1 MIESVETTIDDVEY
15 RFMPLMA
22 DPARKNLD
30 ELLKRFGPAI
40 ASVIEGLNGTNKIE
54 DFDMD
59 KTEDAELIKVF
70 SRSLGGG
77 IREFTQALSSHFHK
91 ELVDVFLTQVD
102 VKEDGS
108 WVKLTSSKRQM
119 LFGTKLATE
128 TRLLVFCL
136 GAQYSDFFGPLRTA
150 IMSAA
155 LKMTVRQSNSNS
167 LKTSIGQS
175 GE

>member
-30 ELLKRFGPAI
+30 ELLKRFGPSI
-40 ASVIEGLNGTNKIE
+40 ASVIEGLSGTNKIE

-59 KTEDAELIKVF
+59 STEDAELVKVF
-70 SRSLGGG
+70 AKSLSGG
-77 IREFTQALSSHFHK
+77 IREFTHALSSHFHK
-91 ELVDVFLTQVD
+91 EIVDVFLTQAD
-102 VKEDGS
+102 VKEDDK
-108 WVKLTSSKRQM
+108 WVKLTSNKRQI
-119 LFGTKLATE
+119 LFGTRLATE

-136 GAQYSDFFGPLRTA
+136 QAQYSDFFAPLRTA

-155 LKMTVRQSNSNS
+155 LKMTVKQSSS
-167 LKTSIGQS
+167 TSPKTSIGQS